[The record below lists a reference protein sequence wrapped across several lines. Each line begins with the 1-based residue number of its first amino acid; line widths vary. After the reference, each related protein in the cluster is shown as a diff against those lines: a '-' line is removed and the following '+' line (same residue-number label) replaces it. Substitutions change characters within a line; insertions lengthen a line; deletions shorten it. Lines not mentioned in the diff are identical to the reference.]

1 MSGTCRE
8 KLRRG
13 EEQRRVVYS
22 KFSEET
28 KGICLTTREAE
39 AEHRF
44 VVPGVG
50 VDAELEPLAV
60 DVIRERLDP
69 VRERLGVGHQIA
81 LHEIRR
87 R

>member
-1 MSGTCRE
+1 
-8 KLRRG
+8 
-13 EEQRRVVYS
+13 
-22 KFSEET
+22 
-28 KGICLTTREAE
+28 
-39 AEHRF
+39 
-44 VVPGVG
+44 
-50 VDAELEPLAV
+50 V